1 MAWYRDNRWWWEPL
15 KQRGE
20 MSAEVAT
27 VGVVVVNYNGG
38 ELTLECLHSLVRT
51 AWPAARLRIVLVDN
65 ASTDGVVAR
74 VRDQLPVVQVVQQ
87 PTNDG
92 FGAGCNAGIRVLDGA
107 DFVALVNND
116 AYVEPNWLAPLVDA
130 LLADP
135 GLGATCPKILFAG
148 RFRDVELRS
157 ATSRRGFGDRRDLGV
172 FLSGARVDGVDV
184 WSRVQLVDGTWG
196 LEPDAAAG
204 GEWTGTVT
212 HLRVPRGES
221 TAATV
226 SFLLAADGPRAVS
239 LRAGGETV
247 EHTVGIEPAWF
258 DVAATGDGI
267 DVINNVGTE
276 LLPGGFGVDRGF
288 LEPDEGQF
296 DEPAE
301 VFGVVR
307 RGSAAPAGVPRRR
320 RPLRRGPLRVLRGP
334 RALVAGHRTRLA
346 VPHGTDLGRPSRPR
360 RHQRTRLAAEAV
372 LRRTQPPPRP
382 RPPRHDACDAAMAA
396 LRSLRVR
403 ARRTRPATW
412 SRRCSS
418 VNGRAATSPAAGSA
432 AWGAAMRGLV
442 SARQKGSTRPD

>member
-1 MAWYRDNRWWWEPL
+1 
-15 KQRGE
+15 

-87 PTNDG
+87 PTNEG
-92 FGAGCNAGIRVLDGA
+92 FGAGCNAGIRALDNV

-116 AYVEPNWLAPLVDA
+116 ASVDPNWLSPLADA

-135 GLGATCPKILFAG
+135 GLGAACPKILFAG

-204 GEWTGTVT
+204 GEWTGTTT
-212 HLRVPRGES
+212 HLRVPSGED

-226 SFLLAADGPRAVS
+226 SFLLTADGPRAVS
-239 LRAGGETV
+239 LRAGGDTV
-247 EHTVGIEPAWF
+247 EHTVGTEPAWF

-276 LLPGGFGVDRGF
+276 LLPGGFGADRGL
-288 LEPDEGQF
+288 LEPDDGQF

-301 VFGVVR
+301 VFAWCGAGVLLRRAYLDDVGLFDEDFFVYYEDLELAWRGTERGWRYRTVPTSVVR
-307 RGSAAPAGVPRRR
+307 HVHAATSGRGSRLKQYYDERNR
-320 RPLRRGPLRVLRGP
+320 LLVLVRHG
-334 RALVAGHRTRLA
+334 ATR
-346 VPHGTDLGRPSRPR
+346 
-360 RHQRTRLAAEAV
+360 
-372 LRRTQPPPRP
+372 
-382 RPPRHDACDAAMAA
+382 DATMAA
-396 LRSLRVR
+396 LRSLRVSASYA
-403 ARRTRPATW
+403 ARDVVAPLFVGERPRGDITR
-412 SRRCSS
+412 RRL
-418 VNGRAATSPAAGSA
+418 R
-432 AWGAAMRGLV
+432 AWGSAMRGLG